1 MIDDVHKRAERPE
14 LLEWYADRLI
24 AEARQVRELARLGRE
39 TEDRECRHATAEQD
53 RERRIPARQTVH
65 RLCEQVRD
73 VIDFEWK
80 RKAYVLKID
89 RNGKVSAE
97 EAQRVVQELY
107 AMHRESVIKVLERY
121 EDDAEHD

>member
-1 MIDDVHKRAERPE
+1 MIDDVRKRAERPE

-24 AEARQVRELARLGRE
+24 AEARQVRELARLERE
-39 TEDRECRHATAEQD
+39 TKDREYRQATAGQD
-53 RERRIPARQTVH
+53 REKNIPGRQTVH

-80 RKAYVLKID
+80 REAYVLKTD
-89 RNGKVSAE
+89 HNGKVSAE

-107 AMHRESVIKVLERY
+107 AMHRATVIKVLERY
-121 EDDAEHD
+121 EDDAEYD